1 MTKIIVRSN
10 QSSVNPTASGQRVG
24 VEYNDAGNRAAA
36 NMYGTIGKAFN
47 AGLDV
52 LNKEQE
58 QNEALRV
65 AKATNEFNLELGKL
79 KVDYMQKRQGSNS
92 AGVINDFLK
101 DANVLSERIYAKS
114 GIRYK
119 LGEQAFKRITDNTL
133 ATDGVQLYKFQEQE
147 TQKYKQNVFDQ
158 SADNL
163 INGVIDG
170 ESLLENYPIMEGLY
184 RSMFPDLPKEQYKQ
198 VETEMAN
205 RYAAILV
212 NDAVNQNNYTL
223 AEDRL
228 SYFRNKISP
237 EVRTKLEAALYSE
250 QEYVENS
257 ELSKQLVD
265 IPPDEWDAY
274 LENYAKGKGNITE
287 GKYTFNPGVSFEGMQ
302 ENAVQGI
309 KGITGIL
316 NQYGIDDVYITS
328 TKNDYSGHAPGSAH
342 YEGVGVDVDSTKLG
356 ELDESSRNI
365 LADRM
370 ERAYPGLKVLNEY
383 DDPSDYATAGHFH
396 LDFTNYKGESR
407 LGASGLSA
415 RRRDQIKQMAET
427 MMSDNKRRIKEQND
441 AITSSA
447 FAEVIKMHDEGVSYE
462 DAQAWAR
469 NKAGTNLELFNT
481 FTGLVNRYYSSVGA
495 KGNGG
500 KGLAVGM
507 ENLFEDFL
515 TNGTYAGVNGK
526 QEFID
531 DLLKYGATKA
541 EVNEMLKVYDD
552 WNKGT
557 GMFKY
562 NWDNIKLEIMGEKSK
577 KDADVYAA
585 QCNEAQAAG
594 KEFIKQYRIKNN
606 RMPTE
611 YEIIQ
616 AARESLTKKSYGSY
630 RTNSIWPWASEKDLE
645 LSSGQLA
652 RAGIKEISKRSDGMF
667 EVIYSDGRMSDIMSG
682 KDIETL
688 FAVGKVK

>member
-92 AGVINDFLK
+92 VGVINDFLK

-415 RRRDQIKQMAET
+415 RRRDQIKAKASAILRDKDRALKEQRQKYKNDLALKINTAPTEAEAVDMINNSDLDSEEKIKLIAAQRRVRNPSNYMTTADAEMWKYVNSGNYNKDLTLMEEYNNRVMDSTDEITPAQQRMYNRAAVKLNDYYAWANHNYQTRDYKQDYSNNQEYEQMLSDIEYMAE
-427 MMSDNKRRIKEQND
+427 R
-441 AITSSA
+441 
-447 FAEVIKMHDEGVSYE
+447 
-462 DAQAWAR
+462 
-469 NKAGTNLELFNT
+469 
-481 FTGLVNRYYSSVGA
+481 GA
-495 KGNGG
+495 SK
-500 KGLAVGM
+500 
-507 ENLFEDFL
+507 
-515 TNGTYAGVNGK
+515 
-526 QEFID
+526 
-531 DLLKYGATKA
+531 
-541 EVNEMLKVYDD
+541 NE
-552 WNKGT
+552 
-557 GMFKY
+557 
-562 NWDNIKLEIMGEKSK
+562 I
-577 KDADVYAA
+577 
-585 QCNEAQAAG
+585 
-594 KEFIKQYRIKNN
+594 
-606 RMPTE
+606 TE
-611 YEIIQ
+611 YVQDI
-616 AARESLTKKSYGSY
+616 A
-630 RTNSIWPWASEKDLE
+630 
-645 LSSGQLA
+645 
-652 RAGIKEISKRSDGMF
+652 KENGFDEQYILDT
-667 EVIYSDGRMSDIMSG
+667 IMWDKLG
-682 KDIETL
+682 KIE
-688 FAVGKVK
+688 GGVK

>member
-92 AGVINDFLK
+92 VGVINDFLK

-415 RRRDQIKQMAET
+415 RRMDRIKQMAET
-427 MMSDNKRRIKEQND
+427 MMADNKRRIKEQND

-481 FTGLVNRYYSSVGA
+481 FTGLVNKYYSSAGA
-495 KGNGG
+495 KGNGE
-500 KGLAVGM
+500 KGLAVGV
-507 ENLFEDFL
+507 ENQFEEKL
-515 TNGTYAGVNGK
+515 AKGMYKNGK
-526 QEFID
+526 VNFLND
-531 DLLKYGATKA
+531 VLDAGATKEEFNRLFKA
-541 EVNEMLKVYDD
+541 YDD
-552 WNKGT
+552 WDKGT
-557 GMFKY
+557 GVFKY
-562 NWDNIKLEIMGEKSK
+562 SWKNIETEVMGDKPK

-585 QCNEAQAAG
+585 QWNEAQAAG
-594 KEFIKQYRIKNN
+594 KAFIKQYQIEKH
-606 RMPTE
+606 RMPTD
-611 YEIIQ
+611 YEVIQ
-616 AARESLTKKSYGSY
+616 AARESLTKKVYGSY

-652 RAGIKEISKRSDGMF
+652 RIGIHHIEKVSDDMY
-667 EVIYSDGRMSDIMSG
+667 EVFYLDGRMSDVVNGEYIANLVNS
-682 KDIETL
+682 KKE
-688 FAVGKVK
+688 

>member
-92 AGVINDFLK
+92 VGVINDFLK

-370 ERAYPGLKVLNEY
+370 ERAYPGLKVFNEY

-415 RRRDQIKQMAET
+415 RRRDQIKAKASAILRDKDRALKEQRQKYKNDLALKINTAPTEAEAVDMINNSDLDSEEKIKLIAAQRRVRNPSNYMTTADAEMWKYVNSGNYNKDLTLMEEYNNRVMDSTDEITPAQQRMYNRAAVKLNDYYAWANHNYQTRDYKQDYSNNQEYEQMLSDIEYMAERGASKNEIT
-427 MMSDNKRRIKEQND
+427 KYVQDIAKENG
-441 AITSSA
+441 
-447 FAEVIKMHDEGVSYE
+447 FDEQYILDTIMWDKLGKIEGGV
-462 DAQAWAR
+462 
-469 NKAGTNLELFNT
+469 K
-481 FTGLVNRYYSSVGA
+481 
-495 KGNGG
+495 
-500 KGLAVGM
+500 
-507 ENLFEDFL
+507 
-515 TNGTYAGVNGK
+515 
-526 QEFID
+526 
-531 DLLKYGATKA
+531 
-541 EVNEMLKVYDD
+541 
-552 WNKGT
+552 
-557 GMFKY
+557 
-562 NWDNIKLEIMGEKSK
+562 
-577 KDADVYAA
+577 
-585 QCNEAQAAG
+585 
-594 KEFIKQYRIKNN
+594 
-606 RMPTE
+606 
-611 YEIIQ
+611 
-616 AARESLTKKSYGSY
+616 
-630 RTNSIWPWASEKDLE
+630 
-645 LSSGQLA
+645 
-652 RAGIKEISKRSDGMF
+652 
-667 EVIYSDGRMSDIMSG
+667 
-682 KDIETL
+682 
-688 FAVGKVK
+688 

>member
-10 QSSVNPTASGQRVG
+10 QSSVNPAFGGQRVG

-47 AGLDV
+47 AGLDI

-101 DANVLSERIYAKS
+101 DANVLTERIYAKS

-184 RSMFPDLPKEQYKQ
+184 KSMFPDLPEEQYKK
-198 VETEMAN
+198 VEKEMAD
-205 RYAAILV
+205 RYATVLV
-212 NDAVNQNNYTL
+212 NDAVSRNNYEL

-228 SYFRNKISP
+228 SYFRKKISP
-237 EVRTKLEAALYSE
+237 DLRTKLEATLYSE
-250 QEYVENS
+250 QEYVEDT
-257 ELSKQLVD
+257 EIAKQMAKNNISD
-265 IPPDEWDAY
+265 PEAQDAFIN
-274 LENYAKGKGNITE
+274 NYVNAKGTIPE

-302 ENAVQGI
+302 ESAVQGI

-316 NQYGIDDVYITS
+316 NQYDIDDVYITS

-342 YEGVGVDVDSTKLG
+342 YEGRGVDLASDKLAA
-356 ELDESSRNI
+356 LDESSRNI

-383 DDPSDYATAGHFH
+383 DDPSDYSTGGHFH

-407 LGASGLSA
+407 IGASGMSA
-415 RRRDQIKQMAET
+415 RRMNRIKQMAAT
-427 MMSDNKRRIKEQND
+427 MRNDEERRIKEQED
-441 AITSSA
+441 VA
-447 FAEVIKMHDEGVSYE
+447 FNNALNTVYDMYQQGIPYENALEKIKSMVGLDF
-462 DAQAWAR
+462 QAGNRLKTAANFYYGSNGTKASDVEMSILKSR
-469 NKAGTNLELFNT
+469 LAAGTFPDLESLMQT
-481 FTGLVNRYYSSVGA
+481 CDKLKLSTEQKYRMQEEYSKYKNGEGMYKHDLNGYIKDGVIGKENSKA
-495 KGNGG
+495 K
-500 KGLAVGM
+500 KAM
-507 ENLFEDFL
+507 WP
-515 TNGTYAGVNGK
+515 GV
-526 QEFID
+526 EI
-531 DLLKYGATKA
+531 LLQSWI
-541 EVNEMLKVYDD
+541 NEETARRKREPAPY
-552 WNKGT
+552 
-557 GMFKY
+557 
-562 NWDNIKLEIMGEKSK
+562 EIIEK
-577 KDADVYAA
+577 
-585 QCNEAQAAG
+585 G
-594 KEFIKQYRIKNN
+594 KEFMVKQTLGNVVDKDSWLGWS
-606 RMPTE
+606 TE
-611 YEIIQ
+611 V
-616 AARESLTKKSYGSY
+616 SYAPA
-630 RTNSIWPWASEKDLE
+630 T
-645 LSSGQLA
+645 LA
-652 RAGIKEISKRSDGMF
+652 MAGIKEIQQANDYYFRVVMKNGEIKVVDPD
-667 EVIYSDGRMSDIMSG
+667 ELKEI
-682 KDIETL
+682 
-688 FAVGKVK
+688 VGE

>member
-10 QSSVNPTASGQRVG
+10 QSSVNPTAGGQRVG

-92 AGVINDFLK
+92 VGVINDFLK

-415 RRRDQIKQMAET
+415 RRKDQIKAKASAILRDKDRALKEQRQKYKNDLALKINTAPTEAEAVDMINNSDLDSEEKIKLIAAQRRVRNPSNYMTTADAEMWKYVNSGNYNKDLTLMEEYNNRVMDSTDEITPAQQRMYNRAAVKLNDYYAWANHNYQTRDYKQDYSNSQEYEQMLSDIEYMAE
-427 MMSDNKRRIKEQND
+427 R
-441 AITSSA
+441 
-447 FAEVIKMHDEGVSYE
+447 
-462 DAQAWAR
+462 
-469 NKAGTNLELFNT
+469 
-481 FTGLVNRYYSSVGA
+481 GA
-495 KGNGG
+495 SK
-500 KGLAVGM
+500 
-507 ENLFEDFL
+507 
-515 TNGTYAGVNGK
+515 
-526 QEFID
+526 
-531 DLLKYGATKA
+531 
-541 EVNEMLKVYDD
+541 NE
-552 WNKGT
+552 
-557 GMFKY
+557 
-562 NWDNIKLEIMGEKSK
+562 I
-577 KDADVYAA
+577 
-585 QCNEAQAAG
+585 
-594 KEFIKQYRIKNN
+594 
-606 RMPTE
+606 TE
-611 YEIIQ
+611 YVQDI
-616 AARESLTKKSYGSY
+616 A
-630 RTNSIWPWASEKDLE
+630 
-645 LSSGQLA
+645 
-652 RAGIKEISKRSDGMF
+652 KENGFDEQYILDT
-667 EVIYSDGRMSDIMSG
+667 IMWDKLG
-682 KDIETL
+682 KIE
-688 FAVGKVK
+688 GGVK

>member
-10 QSSVNPTASGQRVG
+10 QSSVNPTAGGQRVG

-184 RSMFPDLPKEQYKQ
+184 RSMFPDLPEEQYKQ

-212 NDAVNQNNYTL
+212 NDAVNRDNYKL
-223 AEDRL
+223 ARDRL
-228 SYFRNKISP
+228 SYFRDKISP
-237 EVRTKLEAALYSE
+237 EVRTKLKAALYSE

-257 ELSKQLVD
+257 DAAKELVRR
-265 IPPDEWDAY
+265 
-274 LENYAKGKGNITE
+274 NITDPEEQNAFLVNFFKSKGTVPE
-287 GKYTFNPGVSFEGMQ
+287 GKYTFKDGVSFEGMQ

-316 NQYGIDDVYITS
+316 NQYDIDDVYITS
-328 TKNDYSGHAPGSAH
+328 TRYDYSGHAPGSAH
-342 YEGVGVDVDSTKLG
+342 YEGVGADIASDKLA
-356 ELDESSRNI
+356 ELDKSSRNI
-365 LADRM
+365 VADEL

-415 RRRDQIKQMAET
+415 RRMDRIKQMAET
-427 MMSDNKRRIKEQND
+427 MMADNKRRIKAQND
-441 AITSSA
+441 LVFNNAVNTVYEMYQQGI
-447 FAEVIKMHDEGVSYE
+447 SYE
-462 DAQAWAR
+462 DALKEIKSMVGLDFQTG
-469 NKAGTNLELFNT
+469 NKLKTAANFFYESG
-481 FTGLVNRYYSSVGA
+481 GKSSGA
-495 KGNGG
+495 KASSTTVDRVNDMLGNHVFRSREEYLNFSKVQGFNEDQIYEANKTYDKYL
-500 KGLAVGM
+500 KGEG
-507 ENLFEDFL
+507 
-515 TNGTYAGVNGK
+515 
-526 QEFID
+526 I
-531 DLLKYGATKA
+531 
-541 EVNEMLKVYDD
+541 
-552 WNKGT
+552 
-557 GMFKY
+557 FKY
-562 NWDNIKLEIMGEKSK
+562 DWDDDIRRQVVGDIKDDSAQKAAWIGALPELKEWVVSESQKTGAVPTRYQVIEK
-577 KDADVYAA
+577 
-585 QCNEAQAAG
+585 
-594 KEFIKQYRIKNN
+594 
-606 RMPTE
+606 
-611 YEIIQ
+611 
-616 AARESLTKKSYGSY
+616 
-630 RTNSIWPWASEKDLE
+630 
-645 LSSGQLA
+645 
-652 RAGIKEISKRSDGMF
+652 
-667 EVIYSDGRMSDIMSG
+667 G
-682 KDIETL
+682 KDIITKRP
-688 FAVGKVK
+688 VGYMKARGTWVDSDELVELSLADYKRSGIESVNQIGDDLYSVRLSNGTTEIMNAARLYMITR

>member
-10 QSSVNPTASGQRVG
+10 QSSVNPTAGGQRVG

-163 INGVIDG
+163 VNGVIDG

-184 RSMFPDLPKEQYKQ
+184 RSMFPDLPEEQYKQ

-212 NDAVNQNNYTL
+212 NDAVNRDNYKL
-223 AEDRL
+223 ARDRL
-228 SYFRNKISP
+228 SYFRDKISP
-237 EVRTKLEAALYSE
+237 EVRTKLKAALYSE
-250 QEYVENS
+250 REYVENS
-257 ELSKQLVD
+257 DAAKELVRR
-265 IPPDEWDAY
+265 
-274 LENYAKGKGNITE
+274 NITDPEEQNAFLVNFFKSKGAVPE
-287 GKYTFNPGVSFEGMQ
+287 GKYTFKDGVSFEGMQ

-316 NQYGIDDVYITS
+316 NQYDIDDVYITS
-328 TKNDYSGHAPGSAH
+328 TRYDYSGHAPGSAH
-342 YEGVGVDVDSTKLG
+342 YEGVGADIASDKLA
-356 ELDESSRNI
+356 ELDKSSRNI
-365 LADRM
+365 VADEL

-415 RRRDQIKQMAET
+415 RRMDRIKQMAET
-427 MMSDNKRRIKEQND
+427 MMADNKRRIKAQND
-441 AITSSA
+441 LVFNNAVNTVYEMYQQGI
-447 FAEVIKMHDEGVSYE
+447 SYE
-462 DAQAWAR
+462 DALKEIKSMVGLDFQTG
-469 NKAGTNLELFNT
+469 NKLKTAANFFYESG
-481 FTGLVNRYYSSVGA
+481 GKSSGA
-495 KGNGG
+495 KASSTTVDRVNDMLGNHVFRSREEYLNFSKVQGFNEDQIYEANKTYDKYL
-500 KGLAVGM
+500 KGEG
-507 ENLFEDFL
+507 
-515 TNGTYAGVNGK
+515 
-526 QEFID
+526 I
-531 DLLKYGATKA
+531 
-541 EVNEMLKVYDD
+541 
-552 WNKGT
+552 
-557 GMFKY
+557 FKY
-562 NWDNIKLEIMGEKSK
+562 DWDDDIRRQVVGDIKDDSAQKAAWIGALPELKEWVVSESQKTGAVPTRYQVIEK
-577 KDADVYAA
+577 
-585 QCNEAQAAG
+585 
-594 KEFIKQYRIKNN
+594 
-606 RMPTE
+606 
-611 YEIIQ
+611 
-616 AARESLTKKSYGSY
+616 
-630 RTNSIWPWASEKDLE
+630 
-645 LSSGQLA
+645 
-652 RAGIKEISKRSDGMF
+652 
-667 EVIYSDGRMSDIMSG
+667 G
-682 KDIETL
+682 KDIITKRP
-688 FAVGKVK
+688 VGYMKARGTWVDSDELVELSLADYKRSGIESVNQIGDDLYSVRLSNGTTEIMNAARLYMITR

>member
-1 MTKIIVRSN
+1 M
-10 QSSVNPTASGQRVG
+10 NPTAGGQRVG

-184 RSMFPDLPKEQYKQ
+184 RSMFPDLPEEQYKQ

-212 NDAVNQNNYTL
+212 NDAVNRDNYKL
-223 AEDRL
+223 ARDRL
-228 SYFRNKISP
+228 SYFRDKISP
-237 EVRTKLEAALYSE
+237 EVRTKLKAALYSE

-257 ELSKQLVD
+257 DAAKELVRR
-265 IPPDEWDAY
+265 
-274 LENYAKGKGNITE
+274 NITDPEEQNAFLVNFFKSKGTVPE
-287 GKYTFNPGVSFEGMQ
+287 GKYTFKDGVSFEGMQ

-316 NQYGIDDVYITS
+316 NQYDIDDVYITS
-328 TKNDYSGHAPGSAH
+328 TRYDYSGHAPGSAH
-342 YEGVGVDVDSTKLG
+342 YEGVGADIASDKLA
-356 ELDESSRNI
+356 ELDKSSRNI
-365 LADRM
+365 VADEL

-415 RRRDQIKQMAET
+415 RRMDRIKQMAET
-427 MMSDNKRRIKEQND
+427 MMADNKRRIKAQND
-441 AITSSA
+441 LVFNNAVNTVYEMYQQGI
-447 FAEVIKMHDEGVSYE
+447 SYE
-462 DAQAWAR
+462 DALKEIKSMVGLDFQTG
-469 NKAGTNLELFNT
+469 NKLKTAANFFYESG
-481 FTGLVNRYYSSVGA
+481 GKSSGA
-495 KGNGG
+495 KASSTTVDRVNDMLGNHVFRSREEYLNFSKVQGFNEDQIYEANKTYDKYL
-500 KGLAVGM
+500 KGEG
-507 ENLFEDFL
+507 
-515 TNGTYAGVNGK
+515 
-526 QEFID
+526 I
-531 DLLKYGATKA
+531 
-541 EVNEMLKVYDD
+541 
-552 WNKGT
+552 
-557 GMFKY
+557 FKY
-562 NWDNIKLEIMGEKSK
+562 DWDDDIRRQVVGDIKDDSAQKAAWIGALPELKEWVVSESQKTGAVPTRYQVIEK
-577 KDADVYAA
+577 
-585 QCNEAQAAG
+585 
-594 KEFIKQYRIKNN
+594 
-606 RMPTE
+606 
-611 YEIIQ
+611 
-616 AARESLTKKSYGSY
+616 
-630 RTNSIWPWASEKDLE
+630 
-645 LSSGQLA
+645 
-652 RAGIKEISKRSDGMF
+652 
-667 EVIYSDGRMSDIMSG
+667 G
-682 KDIETL
+682 KDIITKRP
-688 FAVGKVK
+688 VGYMKARGTWVDSDELVELSLADYKRSGIESVNQIGDDLYSVRLSNGTTEIMNAARLYMITR

>member
-10 QSSVNPTASGQRVG
+10 QSSVNPTAGGQRVG

-184 RSMFPDLPKEQYKQ
+184 RSMFPDLPEEQYKQ

-212 NDAVNQNNYTL
+212 NDAVNRDNYKL
-223 AEDRL
+223 ARDRL
-228 SYFRNKISP
+228 SYFRDKISP
-237 EVRTKLEAALYSE
+237 EVRTKLKAALYSE

-257 ELSKQLVD
+257 DAAKELVRR
-265 IPPDEWDAY
+265 
-274 LENYAKGKGNITE
+274 NITDPEEQNAFLVNFFKSKGTVPE
-287 GKYTFNPGVSFEGMQ
+287 GKYTFKDGVSFEGMQ

-316 NQYGIDDVYITS
+316 NQYDIDDVYITS
-328 TKNDYSGHAPGSAH
+328 TRYDYSGHAPGSAH
-342 YEGVGVDVDSTKLG
+342 YEGVGADIASDKLA
-356 ELDESSRNI
+356 ELDKSSRNI
-365 LADRM
+365 VADEL

-415 RRRDQIKQMAET
+415 RRMDRIKQMAET
-427 MMSDNKRRIKEQND
+427 MMADNKRRIKAQND
-441 AITSSA
+441 LVFNNAVNTVYEMYQQGI
-447 FAEVIKMHDEGVSYE
+447 SYE
-462 DAQAWAR
+462 DALKEIKSMVGLDFQTG
-469 NKAGTNLELFNT
+469 NKLKTAANFFYESG
-481 FTGLVNRYYSSVGA
+481 GKSSGA
-495 KGNGG
+495 KASSTTVDRVNDMLGNHVFRSREEYLNFSKVQGFNEDQIYEANKTYDKYL
-500 KGLAVGM
+500 KGEG
-507 ENLFEDFL
+507 
-515 TNGTYAGVNGK
+515 
-526 QEFID
+526 I
-531 DLLKYGATKA
+531 
-541 EVNEMLKVYDD
+541 
-552 WNKGT
+552 
-557 GMFKY
+557 FKY
-562 NWDNIKLEIMGEKSK
+562 DWDDDIRRQVVGDIKDDSAQKAAWIGALPELKAWVVSESQKTGAVPTRYQVIEK
-577 KDADVYAA
+577 
-585 QCNEAQAAG
+585 
-594 KEFIKQYRIKNN
+594 
-606 RMPTE
+606 
-611 YEIIQ
+611 
-616 AARESLTKKSYGSY
+616 
-630 RTNSIWPWASEKDLE
+630 
-645 LSSGQLA
+645 
-652 RAGIKEISKRSDGMF
+652 
-667 EVIYSDGRMSDIMSG
+667 G
-682 KDIETL
+682 KDIITKRP
-688 FAVGKVK
+688 VGYMKARGTWVDSDELVELSLADYKRSGIESVNQIGDDLYSVRLSNGTTEIMNAARLYMITR

>member
-10 QSSVNPTASGQRVG
+10 QSSVNPAFGGQRVG

-47 AGLDV
+47 AGLDI

-92 AGVINDFLK
+92 AGIINDFLK
-101 DANVLSERIYAKS
+101 DANVLTEQIYAKS

-184 RSMFPDLPKEQYKQ
+184 KSMFPDLPEEQYKK
-198 VETEMAN
+198 VEKEMAD
-205 RYAAILV
+205 RYATLLV
-212 NDAVNQNNYTL
+212 NDAVSRNNYEL

-237 EVRTKLEAALYSE
+237 DLRTKLEATLYSE
-250 QEYVENS
+250 QEYVEDT
-257 ELSKQLVD
+257 EIAKQMAKNNISD
-265 IPPDEWDAY
+265 PEAQDAFIN
-274 LENYAKGKGNITE
+274 NYVNAKGTIPE

-302 ENAVQGI
+302 ESAVQGI

-316 NQYGIDDVYITS
+316 NQYDIDDVYITS

-342 YEGVGVDVDSTKLG
+342 YEGRGVDLASDKLAA
-356 ELDESSRNI
+356 LDESSRNI

-370 ERAYPGLKVLNEY
+370 ERAFPGLKVLNEY
-383 DDPSDYATAGHFH
+383 DDPSDYSTGGHFH

-407 LGASGLSA
+407 IGASGMSA
-415 RRRDQIKQMAET
+415 RRMNRIKQMAAT
-427 MMSDNKRRIKEQND
+427 MRNDEERRIKEQEDVAFNNALNTVYD
-441 AITSSA
+441 MYQQGIPYENALEKIKSMVGLDFQEGNRLKTAANFYYGSNGGSNGSKASA
-447 FAEVIKMHDEGVSYE
+447 FTKDIVEDMLGNNMFKTREEFLKFAAEKGYNSQQLYEANKTYDKYKQGEGVFKYDFDE
-462 DAQAWAR
+462 DIRQQVVGDLKEDSAQKSAW
-469 NKAGTNLELFNT
+469 
-481 FTGLVNRYYSSVGA
+481 VGA
-495 KGNGG
+495 LPLLKEWVVSEAQKTGVVPSRFEIIEKGKELVAKKPVGYMEVRGPYFNDNELVELS
-500 KGLAVGM
+500 LADYKRSGIESVASIGDD
-507 ENLFEDFL
+507 LYSVRL
-515 TNGTYAGVNGK
+515 SNGT
-526 QEFID
+526 
-531 DLLKYGATKA
+531 T
-541 EVNEMLKVYDD
+541 
-552 WNKGT
+552 
-557 GMFKY
+557 
-562 NWDNIKLEIMGEKSK
+562 EIM
-577 KDADVYAA
+577 
-585 QCNEAQAAG
+585 N
-594 KEFIKQYRIKNN
+594 
-606 RMPTE
+606 
-611 YEIIQ
+611 
-616 AARESLTKKSYGSY
+616 AARLYMMT
-630 RTNSIWPWASEKDLE
+630 R
-645 LSSGQLA
+645 
-652 RAGIKEISKRSDGMF
+652 
-667 EVIYSDGRMSDIMSG
+667 
-682 KDIETL
+682 
-688 FAVGKVK
+688 

>member
-10 QSSVNPTASGQRVG
+10 QSSVNPTAGGQRVG

-237 EVRTKLEAALYSE
+237 ELRTKLEAALYSE

-415 RRRDQIKQMAET
+415 RRRDQIKAKASAILRDKDRALKEQRQKYKNDLALKINTAPTEAEAVDMINNSDLDSEEKIKLIAAQRRVRNPSNYMTTADAEMWKYVNSGNYNKDLTLMEEYNNRVMDSTDEITPAQQRMYNRAAVKLNDYYAWANHDYQTRDYKQDYSNNQEYEQMLSDIEYMAERGASKNEIT
-427 MMSDNKRRIKEQND
+427 KYVQDIAKENG
-441 AITSSA
+441 
-447 FAEVIKMHDEGVSYE
+447 FDEQYILDTIMWDKLGKIEGGV
-462 DAQAWAR
+462 
-469 NKAGTNLELFNT
+469 K
-481 FTGLVNRYYSSVGA
+481 
-495 KGNGG
+495 
-500 KGLAVGM
+500 
-507 ENLFEDFL
+507 
-515 TNGTYAGVNGK
+515 
-526 QEFID
+526 
-531 DLLKYGATKA
+531 
-541 EVNEMLKVYDD
+541 
-552 WNKGT
+552 
-557 GMFKY
+557 
-562 NWDNIKLEIMGEKSK
+562 
-577 KDADVYAA
+577 
-585 QCNEAQAAG
+585 
-594 KEFIKQYRIKNN
+594 
-606 RMPTE
+606 
-611 YEIIQ
+611 
-616 AARESLTKKSYGSY
+616 
-630 RTNSIWPWASEKDLE
+630 
-645 LSSGQLA
+645 
-652 RAGIKEISKRSDGMF
+652 
-667 EVIYSDGRMSDIMSG
+667 
-682 KDIETL
+682 
-688 FAVGKVK
+688 

>member
-92 AGVINDFLK
+92 VGVINDFLK

-415 RRRDQIKQMAET
+415 RRRDQIKAKASAILRDKDRALKEQRQKYKNDLALKINTAPTEAEAVYMINNSDLDSEEKIKLIAAQRRVRNPSNYMTTADAEMWKYVNSGNYNKDLTLMEEYNNRVMDSTDEITPAQQRMYNRAAVKLNDYYAWANHNYQTRDYKQDYSNNQEYEQMLSDIEYMAERGASKNEIT
-427 MMSDNKRRIKEQND
+427 KYVQDIAKENG
-441 AITSSA
+441 
-447 FAEVIKMHDEGVSYE
+447 FDEQYILNTIMWDKLGKIEGGV
-462 DAQAWAR
+462 
-469 NKAGTNLELFNT
+469 K
-481 FTGLVNRYYSSVGA
+481 
-495 KGNGG
+495 
-500 KGLAVGM
+500 
-507 ENLFEDFL
+507 
-515 TNGTYAGVNGK
+515 
-526 QEFID
+526 
-531 DLLKYGATKA
+531 
-541 EVNEMLKVYDD
+541 
-552 WNKGT
+552 
-557 GMFKY
+557 
-562 NWDNIKLEIMGEKSK
+562 
-577 KDADVYAA
+577 
-585 QCNEAQAAG
+585 
-594 KEFIKQYRIKNN
+594 
-606 RMPTE
+606 
-611 YEIIQ
+611 
-616 AARESLTKKSYGSY
+616 
-630 RTNSIWPWASEKDLE
+630 
-645 LSSGQLA
+645 
-652 RAGIKEISKRSDGMF
+652 
-667 EVIYSDGRMSDIMSG
+667 
-682 KDIETL
+682 
-688 FAVGKVK
+688 

>member
-10 QSSVNPTASGQRVG
+10 QSSVNPTAGGQRVG

-184 RSMFPDLPKEQYKQ
+184 RSMFPDLPEEQYKQ

-212 NDAVNQNNYTL
+212 NDAVNRDNYKL
-223 AEDRL
+223 ARDRL
-228 SYFRNKISP
+228 SYFRDKISP
-237 EVRTKLEAALYSE
+237 EVRTKLKAALYSE

-257 ELSKQLVD
+257 DAAKELVRR
-265 IPPDEWDAY
+265 
-274 LENYAKGKGNITE
+274 NITDPEEQNAFLVNFFKSKGTVPE
-287 GKYTFNPGVSFEGMQ
+287 GKYTFKDGVSFEGMQ

-316 NQYGIDDVYITS
+316 NQYDIDDVYITS
-328 TKNDYSGHAPGSAH
+328 TRYDYSGHAPGSAH
-342 YEGVGVDVDSTKLG
+342 YEGVGADIASDKLA
-356 ELDESSRNI
+356 ELDKSSRNI
-365 LADRM
+365 VADEL

-415 RRRDQIKQMAET
+415 RRMDRIKQMAET
-427 MMSDNKRRIKEQND
+427 MMADNKRRIKAQND
-441 AITSSA
+441 LVFNNAVNTVYEMYQQGI
-447 FAEVIKMHDEGVSYE
+447 SYE
-462 DAQAWAR
+462 DALKEIKSMVGLDFQTG
-469 NKAGTNLELFNT
+469 NKLKTAANFFYESG
-481 FTGLVNRYYSSVGA
+481 GKSSGA
-495 KGNGG
+495 KASSTTVDRVNDMLGNNVFRSREEYLNFSKVQGFNEDQIYEANKTYDKYL
-500 KGLAVGM
+500 KGEG
-507 ENLFEDFL
+507 
-515 TNGTYAGVNGK
+515 
-526 QEFID
+526 I
-531 DLLKYGATKA
+531 
-541 EVNEMLKVYDD
+541 
-552 WNKGT
+552 
-557 GMFKY
+557 FKY
-562 NWDNIKLEIMGEKSK
+562 DWDDDIRRQVVGDIKDDSAQKAAWIGALPELKEWVVSESQKTGAVPTRYQVIEK
-577 KDADVYAA
+577 
-585 QCNEAQAAG
+585 
-594 KEFIKQYRIKNN
+594 
-606 RMPTE
+606 
-611 YEIIQ
+611 
-616 AARESLTKKSYGSY
+616 
-630 RTNSIWPWASEKDLE
+630 
-645 LSSGQLA
+645 
-652 RAGIKEISKRSDGMF
+652 
-667 EVIYSDGRMSDIMSG
+667 G
-682 KDIETL
+682 KDIITKRP
-688 FAVGKVK
+688 VGYMKARGTWVDSDELVELSLADYKRSGIESVNQIGDDLYSVRLSNGTTEIMNAARLYMITR

>member
-10 QSSVNPTASGQRVG
+10 QSSVNPTAGGQRVG

-184 RSMFPDLPKEQYKQ
+184 RSMFPDLPEEQYKQ

-212 NDAVNQNNYTL
+212 NDAVNRDNYKL
-223 AEDRL
+223 ARDRL
-228 SYFRNKISP
+228 SYFRDKISP
-237 EVRTKLEAALYSE
+237 EVRTKLKAALYSE

-257 ELSKQLVD
+257 DAAKELVRR
-265 IPPDEWDAY
+265 
-274 LENYAKGKGNITE
+274 NITDPEEQNAFLVNFFKSKGTVPE
-287 GKYTFNPGVSFEGMQ
+287 GKYTFKDGVSFEGMQ

-316 NQYGIDDVYITS
+316 NQYDIDDVYITS
-328 TKNDYSGHAPGSAH
+328 TRYDYSGHAPGSAH
-342 YEGVGVDVDSTKLG
+342 YEGVGADIASDKLA
-356 ELDESSRNI
+356 ELDKSSRNI
-365 LADRM
+365 VADEL

-415 RRRDQIKQMAET
+415 RRMDRIKQMAET
-427 MMSDNKRRIKEQND
+427 MMADNKRRIKAQND
-441 AITSSA
+441 LVFNNAVNTVYEMYQQGI
-447 FAEVIKMHDEGVSYE
+447 SYE
-462 DAQAWAR
+462 DALKEIKSMVGLDFQTG
-469 NKAGTNLELFNT
+469 NKLKTAANFFYESG
-481 FTGLVNRYYSSVGA
+481 GKSSGA
-495 KGNGG
+495 KASSTTVDRVNDMLGNHVFRSREEYLNFSKVQGFNEDQIYEANKTYDKYL
-500 KGLAVGM
+500 KG
-507 ENLFEDFL
+507 
-515 TNGTYAGVNGK
+515 
-526 QEFID
+526 
-531 DLLKYGATKA
+531 
-541 EVNEMLKVYDD
+541 EVI
-552 WNKGT
+552 
-557 GMFKY
+557 FKY
-562 NWDNIKLEIMGEKSK
+562 DWDDDIRRQVVGDIKDDSAQKAAWIGALPELKEWVVSESQKTGAVPTRYQVIEK
-577 KDADVYAA
+577 
-585 QCNEAQAAG
+585 
-594 KEFIKQYRIKNN
+594 
-606 RMPTE
+606 
-611 YEIIQ
+611 
-616 AARESLTKKSYGSY
+616 
-630 RTNSIWPWASEKDLE
+630 
-645 LSSGQLA
+645 
-652 RAGIKEISKRSDGMF
+652 
-667 EVIYSDGRMSDIMSG
+667 G
-682 KDIETL
+682 KDIITKRP
-688 FAVGKVK
+688 VGYMKARGTWVDSDELVELSLADYKRSGIESVNQIGDDLYSVRLSNGTTEIMNAARLYMITR

>member
-92 AGVINDFLK
+92 VGVINDFLK

-163 INGVIDG
+163 INGVIGG

-212 NDAVNQNNYTL
+212 NDAVKQNNYTL

-415 RRRDQIKQMAET
+415 RRRDQIKAKASAILRDKDRALKEQRQKYKNDLALKINTAPTEAEAVDMINNSDLDSEEKIKLISAQRRVRNPSNYMTTADAEMWKYVNSGNYNKDLTLMEEYNNRVMDSTDEITPAQQRMYNRAAVKLNDYYAWANHNYQTRDYKQDYSNNQEYEQMLSDIEYMAERGASKNEIT
-427 MMSDNKRRIKEQND
+427 KYVQDIAKENG
-441 AITSSA
+441 
-447 FAEVIKMHDEGVSYE
+447 FDEQYILDTIMWDKLGKIEGGV
-462 DAQAWAR
+462 
-469 NKAGTNLELFNT
+469 K
-481 FTGLVNRYYSSVGA
+481 
-495 KGNGG
+495 
-500 KGLAVGM
+500 
-507 ENLFEDFL
+507 
-515 TNGTYAGVNGK
+515 
-526 QEFID
+526 
-531 DLLKYGATKA
+531 
-541 EVNEMLKVYDD
+541 
-552 WNKGT
+552 
-557 GMFKY
+557 
-562 NWDNIKLEIMGEKSK
+562 
-577 KDADVYAA
+577 
-585 QCNEAQAAG
+585 
-594 KEFIKQYRIKNN
+594 
-606 RMPTE
+606 
-611 YEIIQ
+611 
-616 AARESLTKKSYGSY
+616 
-630 RTNSIWPWASEKDLE
+630 
-645 LSSGQLA
+645 
-652 RAGIKEISKRSDGMF
+652 
-667 EVIYSDGRMSDIMSG
+667 
-682 KDIETL
+682 
-688 FAVGKVK
+688 

>member
-10 QSSVNPTASGQRVG
+10 QSSVNPAFGGQRVG

-47 AGLDV
+47 AGLDI

-101 DANVLSERIYAKS
+101 DANVLTERIYAKS

-184 RSMFPDLPKEQYKQ
+184 KSMFPDLPEEQYKK
-198 VETEMAN
+198 VEKEMAD
-205 RYAAILV
+205 RYATVLV
-212 NDAVNQNNYTL
+212 NDAVSRNNYEL

-237 EVRTKLEAALYSE
+237 DLRTKLEATLYSE
-250 QEYVENS
+250 QEYIEDT
-257 ELSKQLVD
+257 EIAKQMAKNNISD
-265 IPPDEWDAY
+265 PEAQDAFIN
-274 LENYAKGKGNITE
+274 NYVNAKGTIPE

-302 ENAVQGI
+302 ESAVQGI

-316 NQYGIDDVYITS
+316 NQYDIDDVYITS

-342 YEGVGVDVDSTKLG
+342 YEGRGVDVASDKLAA
-356 ELDESSRNI
+356 LDESSRNI

-370 ERAYPGLKVLNEY
+370 ERAFPGLKVLNEY
-383 DDPSDYATAGHFH
+383 DDPSDYSTGGHFH

-407 LGASGLSA
+407 IGASGMSA
-415 RRRDQIKQMAET
+415 RRMNRIKQMAAT
-427 MMSDNKRRIKEQND
+427 MRNDEERRIKEQED
-441 AITSSA
+441 VA
-447 FAEVIKMHDEGVSYE
+447 FNNALNTVYDMYQQGIPYENALEKIKSMVGLDF
-462 DAQAWAR
+462 QAGNRLKTAANFYYGSNGTKASDVEMSILKSR
-469 NKAGTNLELFNT
+469 LAAGTFPDLESLT
-481 FTGLVNRYYSSVGA
+481 QTCDKLKLSTDQKYRMQEEYSKYKNGEGMYKHDLNGYIKDGVIGKENSKA
-495 KGNGG
+495 K
-500 KGLAVGM
+500 KAM
-507 ENLFEDFL
+507 WP
-515 TNGTYAGVNGK
+515 GV
-526 QEFID
+526 EI
-531 DLLKYGATKA
+531 LLQSWI
-541 EVNEMLKVYDD
+541 NEETARRKREPAPY
-552 WNKGT
+552 
-557 GMFKY
+557 
-562 NWDNIKLEIMGEKSK
+562 EIIEK
-577 KDADVYAA
+577 
-585 QCNEAQAAG
+585 G
-594 KEFIKQYRIKNN
+594 KEFMVKQTLGNVVDKDSWLGWS
-606 RMPTE
+606 TE
-611 YEIIQ
+611 V
-616 AARESLTKKSYGSY
+616 SYAPA
-630 RTNSIWPWASEKDLE
+630 T
-645 LSSGQLA
+645 LA
-652 RAGIKEISKRSDGMF
+652 MAGIKEIQQANDYYFRVVMKNGEIKVVDPD
-667 EVIYSDGRMSDIMSG
+667 ELKEI
-682 KDIETL
+682 
-688 FAVGKVK
+688 VGE

>member
-10 QSSVNPTASGQRVG
+10 QSSVNPTAGGQRVG

-184 RSMFPDLPKEQYKQ
+184 RSMFPDLPEEQYKQ

-212 NDAVNQNNYTL
+212 NDAVNRDNYKL
-223 AEDRL
+223 ARDRL
-228 SYFRNKISP
+228 SYFRDKISP
-237 EVRTKLEAALYSE
+237 EVRTKLKAALYSE

-257 ELSKQLVD
+257 DAAKELVRR
-265 IPPDEWDAY
+265 
-274 LENYAKGKGNITE
+274 NITDPEEQNAFLVNFFKSKGTVPE
-287 GKYTFNPGVSFEGMQ
+287 GKYTFKDGVSFEGMQ

-316 NQYGIDDVYITS
+316 NQYDIDDVYITS
-328 TKNDYSGHAPGSAH
+328 TRYDYSGHAPGSAH
-342 YEGVGVDVDSTKLG
+342 YEGVGADIASDKLA
-356 ELDESSRNI
+356 ELDKSSRNI
-365 LADRM
+365 VADEL

-396 LDFTNYKGESR
+396 LDFTNYKGDSR

-415 RRRDQIKQMAET
+415 RRMDRIKQMAET
-427 MMSDNKRRIKEQND
+427 MMADNKRRIKAQND
-441 AITSSA
+441 LVFNNAVNTVYEMYQQGI
-447 FAEVIKMHDEGVSYE
+447 SYE
-462 DAQAWAR
+462 DALKEIKSMVGLDFQTG
-469 NKAGTNLELFNT
+469 NKLKTAANFFYESG
-481 FTGLVNRYYSSVGA
+481 GKSSGA
-495 KGNGG
+495 KASSTTVDRVNDMLGNHVFRSREEYLNFSKVQGFNEDQIYEANKTYDKYL
-500 KGLAVGM
+500 KGEG
-507 ENLFEDFL
+507 
-515 TNGTYAGVNGK
+515 
-526 QEFID
+526 I
-531 DLLKYGATKA
+531 
-541 EVNEMLKVYDD
+541 
-552 WNKGT
+552 
-557 GMFKY
+557 FKY
-562 NWDNIKLEIMGEKSK
+562 DWDDDIRRQVVGDIKDDSAQKAAWIGALPELKEWVVSESQKTGAVPTRYQVIEK
-577 KDADVYAA
+577 
-585 QCNEAQAAG
+585 
-594 KEFIKQYRIKNN
+594 
-606 RMPTE
+606 
-611 YEIIQ
+611 
-616 AARESLTKKSYGSY
+616 
-630 RTNSIWPWASEKDLE
+630 
-645 LSSGQLA
+645 
-652 RAGIKEISKRSDGMF
+652 
-667 EVIYSDGRMSDIMSG
+667 G
-682 KDIETL
+682 KDIITKRP
-688 FAVGKVK
+688 VGYMKARGTWVDSDELVELSLADYKRSGIESVNQIGDDLYSVRLSNGTTEIMNAARLYMITR

>member
-92 AGVINDFLK
+92 VGVINDFLK

-170 ESLLENYPIMEGLY
+170 ESLIENYPIMEGLY

-415 RRRDQIKQMAET
+415 RRRDQIKAKASAILRDKDRALKEQRQKYKNDLALKINTAPTEAEAVDMINNSDLDSEEKIKLIAAQRRVRNPSNYMTTADAEMWKYVNSGNYNKDLTLMEEYNNRVMDSTDEITPAQQRMYNRAAVKLNDYYAWANHNYQTRDYKQDYSNNQEYEQMLSDIEYMAE
-427 MMSDNKRRIKEQND
+427 R
-441 AITSSA
+441 
-447 FAEVIKMHDEGVSYE
+447 
-462 DAQAWAR
+462 
-469 NKAGTNLELFNT
+469 
-481 FTGLVNRYYSSVGA
+481 GA
-495 KGNGG
+495 SK
-500 KGLAVGM
+500 
-507 ENLFEDFL
+507 
-515 TNGTYAGVNGK
+515 
-526 QEFID
+526 
-531 DLLKYGATKA
+531 
-541 EVNEMLKVYDD
+541 NE
-552 WNKGT
+552 
-557 GMFKY
+557 
-562 NWDNIKLEIMGEKSK
+562 I
-577 KDADVYAA
+577 
-585 QCNEAQAAG
+585 
-594 KEFIKQYRIKNN
+594 
-606 RMPTE
+606 TE
-611 YEIIQ
+611 YVQDI
-616 AARESLTKKSYGSY
+616 A
-630 RTNSIWPWASEKDLE
+630 
-645 LSSGQLA
+645 
-652 RAGIKEISKRSDGMF
+652 KENGFDEQYILDT
-667 EVIYSDGRMSDIMSG
+667 IMWDKLG
-682 KDIETL
+682 KIE
-688 FAVGKVK
+688 GGVK

>member
-10 QSSVNPTASGQRVG
+10 QSSVNPAFGGQRVG

-47 AGLDV
+47 AGLDI

-101 DANVLSERIYAKS
+101 DANVLTERIYAKS

-184 RSMFPDLPKEQYKQ
+184 KSMFPDLPEEQYKK
-198 VETEMAN
+198 VEKEMAD
-205 RYAAILV
+205 RYATLLV
-212 NDAVNQNNYTL
+212 NDAVSRNNYEL

-228 SYFRNKISP
+228 SYFRKKISP
-237 EVRTKLEAALYSE
+237 DLRTKLEATLYSE
-250 QEYVENS
+250 QEYIEDT
-257 ELSKQLVD
+257 EIAKQMAKNNISD
-265 IPPDEWDAY
+265 PEAQDAFIN
-274 LENYAKGKGNITE
+274 NYVNAKGTIPE

-302 ENAVQGI
+302 ESAVQGI

-342 YEGVGVDVDSTKLG
+342 YEGRGVDVASDKLAA
-356 ELDESSRNI
+356 LDESSRNI
-365 LADRM
+365 VADKM
-370 ERAYPGLKVLNEY
+370 ERAFPGLKVLNEY
-383 DDPSDYATAGHFH
+383 DDPSDYSTGGHFH

-407 LGASGLSA
+407 IGASGMSA
-415 RRRDQIKQMAET
+415 RRMNRIKQMAAT
-427 MMSDNKRRIKEQND
+427 MRRDEERRIKEQKD
-441 AITSSA
+441 AMTGSV

-462 DAQAWAR
+462 DAQTWAR
-469 NKAGTNLELFNT
+469 NKAGTDLELFNT
-481 FTGLVNRYYSSVGA
+481 YTGLVNKYYSSVGA
-495 KGNGG
+495 KSNGG
-500 KGLAVGM
+500 KGFGIGVENQFEEKLAKGRYKSKSS
-507 ENLFEDFL
+507 FL
-515 TNGTYAGVNGK
+515 NDVLDA
-526 QEFID
+526 
-531 DLLKYGATKA
+531 GATKEEFNRMFKA
-541 EVNEMLKVYDD
+541 YDD
-552 WNKGT
+552 WHNGT
-557 GMFKY
+557 GIFKY
-562 NWDNIKLEIMGEKSK
+562 SWSNIKNEVMGDSKFKDGSLE
-577 KDADVYAA
+577 YAT
-585 QCNEAQAAG
+585 QWNEAQAAG
-594 KEFIKQYRIKNN
+594 KAFIKQYQLEKHN
-606 RMPTE
+606 MPTD

-616 AARESLTKKSYGSY
+616 AMRESLTKKVYGSY
-630 RTNSIWPWASEKDLE
+630 RTEYSILPWVGKENLE
-645 LSSGQLA
+645 VSSGQLA
-652 RAGIKEISKRSDGMF
+652 RVGIHHIEKVSDDMYEIF
-667 EVIYSDGRMSDIMSG
+667 YLDGRMS
-682 KDIETL
+682 ETFNGEYIADL
-688 FAVGKVK
+688 VKKE

>member
-10 QSSVNPTASGQRVG
+10 QSSVNPTAGGQRVG

-184 RSMFPDLPKEQYKQ
+184 RSMFPDLPEEQYKQ

-212 NDAVNQNNYTL
+212 NDAVNRDNYKL
-223 AEDRL
+223 ARDRL
-228 SYFRNKISP
+228 SYFRDKISP
-237 EVRTKLEAALYSE
+237 EVRTKLKAALYSE

-257 ELSKQLVD
+257 DAAKELVRR
-265 IPPDEWDAY
+265 
-274 LENYAKGKGNITE
+274 NITDPEEQNAFLVNFFKSKGTVPE
-287 GKYTFNPGVSFEGMQ
+287 GKYTFKDGVSFEGMQ

-316 NQYGIDDVYITS
+316 NQYDIDDVYITS
-328 TKNDYSGHAPGSAH
+328 TRYDYSGHAPGSAH
-342 YEGVGVDVDSTKLG
+342 YEGVGADIASDKLA
-356 ELDESSRNI
+356 ELDKSSRNI
-365 LADRM
+365 VADEL

-415 RRRDQIKQMAET
+415 RRMDRIKQMAET
-427 MMSDNKRRIKEQND
+427 MMADNKRRIKAQND
-441 AITSSA
+441 LVFNNAVNTVYEMYQQGI
-447 FAEVIKMHDEGVSYE
+447 SYE
-462 DAQAWAR
+462 DALKEIKSMVGLDFQTG
-469 NKAGTNLELFNT
+469 NKLKTAANFFYESG
-481 FTGLVNRYYSSVGA
+481 GKSSGA
-495 KGNGG
+495 KASSTTVDRVNDMLGNHVFRSCEEYLNFSKVQGFNEDQIYEANKTYDKYL
-500 KGLAVGM
+500 KGEG
-507 ENLFEDFL
+507 
-515 TNGTYAGVNGK
+515 
-526 QEFID
+526 I
-531 DLLKYGATKA
+531 
-541 EVNEMLKVYDD
+541 
-552 WNKGT
+552 
-557 GMFKY
+557 FKY
-562 NWDNIKLEIMGEKSK
+562 DWDDDIRRQVVGDIKDDSAQKAAWIGALPELKEWVVSESQKTGAVPTRYQVIEK
-577 KDADVYAA
+577 
-585 QCNEAQAAG
+585 
-594 KEFIKQYRIKNN
+594 
-606 RMPTE
+606 
-611 YEIIQ
+611 
-616 AARESLTKKSYGSY
+616 
-630 RTNSIWPWASEKDLE
+630 
-645 LSSGQLA
+645 
-652 RAGIKEISKRSDGMF
+652 
-667 EVIYSDGRMSDIMSG
+667 G
-682 KDIETL
+682 KDIITKRP
-688 FAVGKVK
+688 VGYMKARGTWVDSDELVELSLADYKRSGIESVNQIGDDLYSVRLSNGTTEIMNAARLYMITR

>member
-10 QSSVNPTASGQRVG
+10 QSSVNPTAGGQRVG

-184 RSMFPDLPKEQYKQ
+184 RSMFPDLPEEQYKQ

-212 NDAVNQNNYTL
+212 NDAVNRDNYKL
-223 AEDRL
+223 ARDRL
-228 SYFRNKISP
+228 SYFRDKISP
-237 EVRTKLEAALYSE
+237 EVRTKLKAALYSE

-257 ELSKQLVD
+257 DAAKELVRR
-265 IPPDEWDAY
+265 
-274 LENYAKGKGNITE
+274 NITDPEEQNAFLVNFFKSKGTVPE
-287 GKYTFNPGVSFEGMQ
+287 GKYTFKDGVSFEGMQ

-316 NQYGIDDVYITS
+316 NQYDIDDVYITS
-328 TKNDYSGHAPGSAH
+328 TRYDYSGHAPGSAH
-342 YEGVGVDVDSTKLG
+342 YEGVGADIASDKLA
-356 ELDESSRNI
+356 ELDKSSRNI
-365 LADRM
+365 VADEL

-415 RRRDQIKQMAET
+415 RRMDRIKQMAET
-427 MMSDNKRRIKEQND
+427 MMADNKRRIKAQND
-441 AITSSA
+441 LVFNNAVNTVYEMYQQGI
-447 FAEVIKMHDEGVSYE
+447 SYE
-462 DAQAWAR
+462 DALKEIKSMVGLDFQTG
-469 NKAGTNLELFNT
+469 NKLKTAANFFYESG
-481 FTGLVNRYYSSVGA
+481 GKSSGA
-495 KGNGG
+495 KASSTTVDRVNDMLGNHVFRSREEYLNFSKVQGFNEDQIYEANKTYDKYL
-500 KGLAVGM
+500 KGEG
-507 ENLFEDFL
+507 
-515 TNGTYAGVNGK
+515 
-526 QEFID
+526 I
-531 DLLKYGATKA
+531 
-541 EVNEMLKVYDD
+541 
-552 WNKGT
+552 
-557 GMFKY
+557 FKY
-562 NWDNIKLEIMGEKSK
+562 DWDDDIRRQVVGDIKDDSAQK
-577 KDADVYAA
+577 AA
-585 QCNEAQAAG
+585 WIGALPEL
-594 KEFIKQYRIKNN
+594 KEWVVSESQKTGAV
-606 RMPTE
+606 PTR
-611 YEIIQ
+611 YQ
-616 AARESLTKKSYGSY
+616 
-630 RTNSIWPWASEKDLE
+630 
-645 LSSGQLA
+645 
-652 RAGIKEISKRSDGMF
+652 
-667 EVIYSDGRMSDIMSG
+667 VI
-682 KDIETL
+682 
-688 FAVGKVK
+688 

>member
-10 QSSVNPTASGQRVG
+10 QSSVNPAFGGQRVG

-47 AGLDV
+47 AGLDI

-92 AGVINDFLK
+92 AGIINDFLK
-101 DANVLSERIYAKS
+101 DANVLTERIYAKS

-184 RSMFPDLPKEQYKQ
+184 KSMFPDLPEEQYKK
-198 VETEMAN
+198 VEKEMAD
-205 RYAAILV
+205 RYATVLV
-212 NDAVNQNNYTL
+212 NDAVNRNNYEL

-228 SYFRNKISP
+228 SYFRKKISP
-237 EVRTKLEAALYSE
+237 DLRTKLEATLYSE
-250 QEYVENS
+250 QEYVEDT
-257 ELSKQLVD
+257 EIAKQMAKNNISD
-265 IPPDEWDAY
+265 PEAQDAFIN
-274 LENYAKGKGNITE
+274 NYVNAKGTIPE

-302 ENAVQGI
+302 ESAVQGI

-316 NQYGIDDVYITS
+316 NQYDIDDVHITS

-342 YEGVGVDVDSTKLG
+342 YEGRGVDLASDKLAA
-356 ELDESSRNI
+356 LDESSRNI

-383 DDPSDYATAGHFH
+383 DDPSEYSTGGHFH

-407 LGASGLSA
+407 IGASGMSA
-415 RRRDQIKQMAET
+415 RRMNRIKQMAAT
-427 MMSDNKRRIKEQND
+427 MRNDEERRIKEQED
-441 AITSSA
+441 VA
-447 FAEVIKMHDEGVSYE
+447 FNNALSTVYDMYQQGVPYENALEKIKSMVGLDF
-462 DAQAWAR
+462 QAGNRLKTAANFYYR
-469 NKAGTNLELFNT
+469 SNGTKASDVEMSILKSRLAAGTFPDLESLMQT
-481 FTGLVNRYYSSVGA
+481 CDELKLSTDQKYRMQEEYSKYKNGEGMYKHDLNGYIKDGVIGKENSKA
-495 KGNGG
+495 K
-500 KGLAVGM
+500 KAM
-507 ENLFEDFL
+507 WP
-515 TNGTYAGVNGK
+515 GV
-526 QEFID
+526 EI
-531 DLLKYGATKA
+531 LLQSWI
-541 EVNEMLKVYDD
+541 NEETARRKREPAPY
-552 WNKGT
+552 
-557 GMFKY
+557 
-562 NWDNIKLEIMGEKSK
+562 EIIEK
-577 KDADVYAA
+577 
-585 QCNEAQAAG
+585 G
-594 KEFIKQYRIKNN
+594 KEFMVKQTLGNVVDKDSWLGWS
-606 RMPTE
+606 TE
-611 YEIIQ
+611 V
-616 AARESLTKKSYGSY
+616 SYAPA
-630 RTNSIWPWASEKDLE
+630 T
-645 LSSGQLA
+645 LA
-652 RAGIKEISKRSDGMF
+652 MAGIKEIQQANDYYFRVVMKNGEIKVVDPD
-667 EVIYSDGRMSDIMSG
+667 ELKEI
-682 KDIETL
+682 
-688 FAVGKVK
+688 VGE

>member
-10 QSSVNPTASGQRVG
+10 QSSVNPTAGGQRVG
-24 VEYNDAGNRAAA
+24 VEYNDAGNRSAA

-257 ELSKQLVD
+257 ELSEQLVD

-415 RRRDQIKQMAET
+415 RRRDQIKAKASAILRDKDRALKEQRQKYKNDLALKINTAPTEAEAVDMINNSDLDSEEKIKLIAAQRRVRNPSNYMTTADAEMWKYVNSGNYNKDLTLMEEYNNRVMDSTDEITPAQQRMYNRAAVKLNDYYAWANHNYQTRDYKQDYSNNQEYEQMLSDIEYMAERGASKNEIT
-427 MMSDNKRRIKEQND
+427 KYVQDIAKENG
-441 AITSSA
+441 
-447 FAEVIKMHDEGVSYE
+447 FDEQYILDTIMWDKLGKIEGGV
-462 DAQAWAR
+462 
-469 NKAGTNLELFNT
+469 K
-481 FTGLVNRYYSSVGA
+481 
-495 KGNGG
+495 
-500 KGLAVGM
+500 
-507 ENLFEDFL
+507 
-515 TNGTYAGVNGK
+515 
-526 QEFID
+526 
-531 DLLKYGATKA
+531 
-541 EVNEMLKVYDD
+541 
-552 WNKGT
+552 
-557 GMFKY
+557 
-562 NWDNIKLEIMGEKSK
+562 
-577 KDADVYAA
+577 
-585 QCNEAQAAG
+585 
-594 KEFIKQYRIKNN
+594 
-606 RMPTE
+606 
-611 YEIIQ
+611 
-616 AARESLTKKSYGSY
+616 
-630 RTNSIWPWASEKDLE
+630 
-645 LSSGQLA
+645 
-652 RAGIKEISKRSDGMF
+652 
-667 EVIYSDGRMSDIMSG
+667 
-682 KDIETL
+682 
-688 FAVGKVK
+688 

>member
-10 QSSVNPTASGQRVG
+10 QSSVNPTAGGQRVG

-36 NMYGTIGKAFN
+36 NMYGTIRKAFN

-184 RSMFPDLPKEQYKQ
+184 RSMFPDLPEEQYKQ

-212 NDAVNQNNYTL
+212 NDAVNRDNYKL
-223 AEDRL
+223 ARDRL
-228 SYFRNKISP
+228 SYFRDKISP
-237 EVRTKLEAALYSE
+237 EVRTKLKAALYSE

-257 ELSKQLVD
+257 DAAKELVRR
-265 IPPDEWDAY
+265 
-274 LENYAKGKGNITE
+274 NITDPEEQNAFLVNFFKSKGTVPE
-287 GKYTFNPGVSFEGMQ
+287 GKYTFKDGVSFEGMQ

-316 NQYGIDDVYITS
+316 NQYDIDDVYITS
-328 TKNDYSGHAPGSAH
+328 TRYDYSGHAPGSAH
-342 YEGVGVDVDSTKLG
+342 YEGVGADIASDKLA
-356 ELDESSRNI
+356 ELDKSSRNI
-365 LADRM
+365 VADEL

-415 RRRDQIKQMAET
+415 RRMDRIKQMAET
-427 MMSDNKRRIKEQND
+427 MMADNKRRIKAQND
-441 AITSSA
+441 LVFNNAVNTVYEMYQQGI
-447 FAEVIKMHDEGVSYE
+447 SYE
-462 DAQAWAR
+462 DALKEIKSMVGLDFQTG
-469 NKAGTNLELFNT
+469 NKLKTAANFFYESG
-481 FTGLVNRYYSSVGA
+481 GKSSGA
-495 KGNGG
+495 KASSTTVDRVNDMLGNHVFRSREEYLNFSKVQGFNEDQIYEANKTYDKYL
-500 KGLAVGM
+500 KGEG
-507 ENLFEDFL
+507 
-515 TNGTYAGVNGK
+515 
-526 QEFID
+526 I
-531 DLLKYGATKA
+531 
-541 EVNEMLKVYDD
+541 
-552 WNKGT
+552 
-557 GMFKY
+557 FKY
-562 NWDNIKLEIMGEKSK
+562 DWDDDIRRQVVGDIKDDSAQKAAWIGALPELKEWVVSESQKTGAVPTRYQVIEK
-577 KDADVYAA
+577 
-585 QCNEAQAAG
+585 
-594 KEFIKQYRIKNN
+594 
-606 RMPTE
+606 
-611 YEIIQ
+611 
-616 AARESLTKKSYGSY
+616 
-630 RTNSIWPWASEKDLE
+630 
-645 LSSGQLA
+645 
-652 RAGIKEISKRSDGMF
+652 
-667 EVIYSDGRMSDIMSG
+667 G
-682 KDIETL
+682 KDIITKRP
-688 FAVGKVK
+688 VGYMKARGTWVDSDELVELSLADYKRSGIESVNQIGDDLYSVRLSNGTTEIMNAARLYMITR

>member
-10 QSSVNPTASGQRVG
+10 QSSVNPAFGGQRVG

-47 AGLDV
+47 AGLDI

-92 AGVINDFLK
+92 AGIINDFLK
-101 DANVLSERIYAKS
+101 DANVLTERIYAKS

-184 RSMFPDLPKEQYKQ
+184 KSMFTDIPEEQYKK
-198 VETEMAN
+198 VEKEMAD
-205 RYAAILV
+205 RYATVLV
-212 NDAVNQNNYTL
+212 NDAVNRNNYEL

-228 SYFRNKISP
+228 SYFRKKISP
-237 EVRTKLEAALYSE
+237 DLRTKLEATLYSE
-250 QEYVENS
+250 QEYIEDT
-257 ELSKQLVD
+257 EIAKQMAKNNISD
-265 IPPDEWDAY
+265 PEAQDAFIN
-274 LENYAKGKGNITE
+274 NYVNAKGAIPE

-302 ENAVQGI
+302 ESAVQGI

-342 YEGVGVDVDSTKLG
+342 YEGRGVDLASDKLAA
-356 ELDESSRNI
+356 LDESSRNI

-370 ERAYPGLKVLNEY
+370 ERAFPGLKVLNEY
-383 DDPSDYATAGHFH
+383 DDPSDYSTGGHFH

-407 LGASGLSA
+407 IGASGMSA
-415 RRRDQIKQMAET
+415 RRMNRIKQMAAT
-427 MMSDNKRRIKEQND
+427 MRNDEERRIKEQED
-441 AITSSA
+441 VA
-447 FAEVIKMHDEGVSYE
+447 FNNALNTVYDMYQQGIPYENALEKIKSMVGLDF
-462 DAQAWAR
+462 QAGNRLKTAANFYYGSNGTKASDVEMSILKSR
-469 NKAGTNLELFNT
+469 LAAGTFPDLESLT
-481 FTGLVNRYYSSVGA
+481 QTCDKLKLSTDQKYRMQEEYSKYKNGEGMYKHDLNGYIKDGVIGKENSKA
-495 KGNGG
+495 K
-500 KGLAVGM
+500 KAM
-507 ENLFEDFL
+507 WP
-515 TNGTYAGVNGK
+515 GV
-526 QEFID
+526 EI
-531 DLLKYGATKA
+531 LLQSWI
-541 EVNEMLKVYDD
+541 NEETARRKREPAPY
-552 WNKGT
+552 
-557 GMFKY
+557 
-562 NWDNIKLEIMGEKSK
+562 EIIEK
-577 KDADVYAA
+577 
-585 QCNEAQAAG
+585 G
-594 KEFIKQYRIKNN
+594 KEFMVKQTLGNVVDKDSWLGWS
-606 RMPTE
+606 TE
-611 YEIIQ
+611 V
-616 AARESLTKKSYGSY
+616 SYAPA
-630 RTNSIWPWASEKDLE
+630 T
-645 LSSGQLA
+645 LA
-652 RAGIKEISKRSDGMF
+652 MAGIKEIQQANDYYFRVVMKNGEIKVVDPD
-667 EVIYSDGRMSDIMSG
+667 ELKEI
-682 KDIETL
+682 
-688 FAVGKVK
+688 VGE

>member
-10 QSSVNPTASGQRVG
+10 QSSVNPTAGGQRVG

-237 EVRTKLEAALYSE
+237 EMRTKLEAALYSE

-257 ELSKQLVD
+257 DAAKELVRR
-265 IPPDEWDAY
+265 
-274 LENYAKGKGNITE
+274 NITDPEEQDAFLDNLFKSKGTVPE
-287 GKYTFNPGVSFEGMQ
+287 GKYTFKDGVSFEGMQ
-302 ENAVQGI
+302 ETAVQGI

-342 YEGVGVDVDSTKLG
+342 YEGVGVDVASDKLA

-383 DDPSDYATAGHFH
+383 DDPSDYATGGHFH

-415 RRRDQIKQMAET
+415 RRKDQIKAKASAILRDKDRALKEQRQKYKNDLALKINTAPTEAEAVDMINNSDLDSEEKIKLIAAQRRVRNPSNYMTTADAEMWKYVNSGNYNKDLTLMEEYNNRVMDSTDEITPAQQRMYNRAAVKLNDYYAWANHNYQTRDYKQDYSNNQEYEQMLSDIEYMAERGASKNEIT
-427 MMSDNKRRIKEQND
+427 KYVQDIAKENG
-441 AITSSA
+441 
-447 FAEVIKMHDEGVSYE
+447 FDEQYILDTIMWDKLGKIEGGV
-462 DAQAWAR
+462 
-469 NKAGTNLELFNT
+469 K
-481 FTGLVNRYYSSVGA
+481 
-495 KGNGG
+495 
-500 KGLAVGM
+500 
-507 ENLFEDFL
+507 
-515 TNGTYAGVNGK
+515 
-526 QEFID
+526 
-531 DLLKYGATKA
+531 
-541 EVNEMLKVYDD
+541 
-552 WNKGT
+552 
-557 GMFKY
+557 
-562 NWDNIKLEIMGEKSK
+562 
-577 KDADVYAA
+577 
-585 QCNEAQAAG
+585 
-594 KEFIKQYRIKNN
+594 
-606 RMPTE
+606 
-611 YEIIQ
+611 
-616 AARESLTKKSYGSY
+616 
-630 RTNSIWPWASEKDLE
+630 
-645 LSSGQLA
+645 
-652 RAGIKEISKRSDGMF
+652 
-667 EVIYSDGRMSDIMSG
+667 
-682 KDIETL
+682 
-688 FAVGKVK
+688 

>member
-92 AGVINDFLK
+92 VGVINDFLK

-257 ELSKQLVD
+257 DAAKELVRR
-265 IPPDEWDAY
+265 
-274 LENYAKGKGNITE
+274 NITDPEEQDAFLDNLFKSKGTVPE
-287 GKYTFNPGVSFEGMQ
+287 GKYTFKDGVSFEGMQ

-328 TKNDYSGHAPGSAH
+328 TRYDYSGHAPGSAH
-342 YEGVGVDVDSTKLG
+342 YEGVGVDVASDKLA

-415 RRRDQIKQMAET
+415 RRKDQIKQMAET
-427 MMSDNKRRIKEQND
+427 MMADNKRRIKEQDDLVFKN
-441 AITSSA
+441 AVNTVYEMYQQGI
-447 FAEVIKMHDEGVSYE
+447 SYE
-462 DAQAWAR
+462 DALKEIKSMVGLDFQTG
-469 NKAGTNLELFNT
+469 NKLKTAANFFYGSD
-481 FTGLVNRYYSSVGA
+481 GKSSGA
-495 KGNGG
+495 KASSTTVDRVNDMLGNHVFRSREEYLNFSKVQGFNEDQIYEANKTYDKYL
-500 KGLAVGM
+500 KGEG
-507 ENLFEDFL
+507 
-515 TNGTYAGVNGK
+515 
-526 QEFID
+526 I
-531 DLLKYGATKA
+531 
-541 EVNEMLKVYDD
+541 
-552 WNKGT
+552 
-557 GMFKY
+557 FKY
-562 NWDNIKLEIMGEKSK
+562 DWDDDIRRQVVGDIKDDSAQKAAWIGALPEMKEWVVSESQKTGAVPTRYQVIEK
-577 KDADVYAA
+577 
-585 QCNEAQAAG
+585 
-594 KEFIKQYRIKNN
+594 
-606 RMPTE
+606 
-611 YEIIQ
+611 
-616 AARESLTKKSYGSY
+616 
-630 RTNSIWPWASEKDLE
+630 
-645 LSSGQLA
+645 
-652 RAGIKEISKRSDGMF
+652 
-667 EVIYSDGRMSDIMSG
+667 G
-682 KDIETL
+682 KDIITKRP
-688 FAVGKVK
+688 VGYMKVRGTWFNSDELVELSLADYKRSGIESVNQIGDDLYSVRLSNGTTEIMNAARLYMITR

>member
-10 QSSVNPTASGQRVG
+10 QSSVNPTAGGQRVG

-36 NMYGTIGKAFN
+36 NMYGTIGKVFN

-133 ATDGVQLYKFQEQE
+133 ATNGVQLYKFQEQE

-237 EVRTKLEAALYSE
+237 EMRTKLEAALYSE

-257 ELSKQLVD
+257 DAAKEL
-265 IPPDEWDAY
+265 ARR
-274 LENYAKGKGNITE
+274 NITDPEEQDAFLDNLFKSKGTVPE
-287 GKYTFNPGVSFEGMQ
+287 GKYTFKDGVSFEGMQ
-302 ENAVQGI
+302 ETAVQGI

-342 YEGVGVDVDSTKLG
+342 YEGVGVDVASDKLA

-383 DDPSDYATAGHFH
+383 DDPSDYATGGHFH

-415 RRRDQIKQMAET
+415 RRKDQIKAKASAILRDKDRALKEQRQKYKDDLALKINTAPTEAEAVDMINNSDLDSEEKIELIAAQRRVRNPSNYMATADAEMWKYVNSGNYNDDLTLMEEYSNRVMDSTDEITPAQQRMYNRAAVKLNDYYAWANHNYQTRDYKQDYSNNQEYEQMLSDIEYMAERGASKNEIT
-427 MMSDNKRRIKEQND
+427 KYVQDIAKENG
-441 AITSSA
+441 
-447 FAEVIKMHDEGVSYE
+447 FDEQYILDTIMWDKLGKIEGGV
-462 DAQAWAR
+462 
-469 NKAGTNLELFNT
+469 K
-481 FTGLVNRYYSSVGA
+481 
-495 KGNGG
+495 
-500 KGLAVGM
+500 
-507 ENLFEDFL
+507 
-515 TNGTYAGVNGK
+515 
-526 QEFID
+526 
-531 DLLKYGATKA
+531 
-541 EVNEMLKVYDD
+541 
-552 WNKGT
+552 
-557 GMFKY
+557 
-562 NWDNIKLEIMGEKSK
+562 
-577 KDADVYAA
+577 
-585 QCNEAQAAG
+585 
-594 KEFIKQYRIKNN
+594 
-606 RMPTE
+606 
-611 YEIIQ
+611 
-616 AARESLTKKSYGSY
+616 
-630 RTNSIWPWASEKDLE
+630 
-645 LSSGQLA
+645 
-652 RAGIKEISKRSDGMF
+652 
-667 EVIYSDGRMSDIMSG
+667 
-682 KDIETL
+682 
-688 FAVGKVK
+688 

>member
-10 QSSVNPTASGQRVG
+10 QSSVNPTAGGQRVG

-184 RSMFPDLPKEQYKQ
+184 RSMFPDLPEEQYKQ

-212 NDAVNQNNYTL
+212 NDAVNRDNYKL
-223 AEDRL
+223 ARDRL
-228 SYFRNKISP
+228 SYFRDKISP
-237 EVRTKLEAALYSE
+237 EVRTKLKAALYSE

-257 ELSKQLVD
+257 DAAKELVRR
-265 IPPDEWDAY
+265 
-274 LENYAKGKGNITE
+274 NITDPEEQNAFLVNFFKSKGTVPE
-287 GKYTFNPGVSFEGMQ
+287 GKYTFKDGVSFEGMQ

-316 NQYGIDDVYITS
+316 NQYDIDDVYITS
-328 TKNDYSGHAPGSAH
+328 TRYDYSGHAPGSAH
-342 YEGVGVDVDSTKLG
+342 YEGVGADIASDKLA
-356 ELDESSRNI
+356 ELDKPSRNI
-365 LADRM
+365 VADEL

-415 RRRDQIKQMAET
+415 RRMDRIKQMAET
-427 MMSDNKRRIKEQND
+427 MMADNKRRIKAQND
-441 AITSSA
+441 LVFNNAVNTVYEMYQQGI
-447 FAEVIKMHDEGVSYE
+447 SYE
-462 DAQAWAR
+462 DALKEIKSMVGLDFQTG
-469 NKAGTNLELFNT
+469 NKLKTAANFFYESG
-481 FTGLVNRYYSSVGA
+481 GKSSGA
-495 KGNGG
+495 KASSTTVDRVNDMLGNHVFRSREEYLNFSKVQGFNEDQIYEANKTYDKYL
-500 KGLAVGM
+500 KGEG
-507 ENLFEDFL
+507 
-515 TNGTYAGVNGK
+515 
-526 QEFID
+526 I
-531 DLLKYGATKA
+531 
-541 EVNEMLKVYDD
+541 
-552 WNKGT
+552 
-557 GMFKY
+557 FKY
-562 NWDNIKLEIMGEKSK
+562 DWDDDIRRQVVGDIKDDSAQKAAWIGALPELKEWVVSESQKTGAVPTRYQVIEK
-577 KDADVYAA
+577 
-585 QCNEAQAAG
+585 
-594 KEFIKQYRIKNN
+594 
-606 RMPTE
+606 
-611 YEIIQ
+611 
-616 AARESLTKKSYGSY
+616 
-630 RTNSIWPWASEKDLE
+630 
-645 LSSGQLA
+645 
-652 RAGIKEISKRSDGMF
+652 
-667 EVIYSDGRMSDIMSG
+667 G
-682 KDIETL
+682 KDIITKRP
-688 FAVGKVK
+688 VGYMKARGTWVDSDELVELSLADYKRSGIESVNQIGDDLYSVRLSNGTTEIMNAARLYMITR

>member
-92 AGVINDFLK
+92 VGVINDFLK

-396 LDFTNYKGESR
+396 LDFTNCKGESR

-427 MMSDNKRRIKEQND
+427 MMADNKRRRKEQND
-441 AITSSA
+441 LFYKNVNEKIYT
-447 FAEVIKMHDEGVSYE
+447 MQQQGVPYE
-462 DAQAWAR
+462 DVIDWAKTNAGADVEAGKKMIAAVDYFYGSNNR
-469 NKAGTNLELFNT
+469 KVSDAEMSILKSRLAAGTFPDYESLMQTCDALHLSADQKYIMQEE
-481 FTGLVNRYYSSVGA
+481 YS
-495 KGNGG
+495 KFKKG
-500 KGLAVGM
+500 KGMYKHELNGYI
-507 ENLFEDFL
+507 ENSIKGKE
-515 TNGTYAGVNGK
+515 TKAKKAMWAGV
-526 QEFID
+526 EI
-531 DLLKYGATKA
+531 LLQSWI
-541 EVNEMLKVYDD
+541 NEETARRGREPAVY
-552 WNKGT
+552 
-557 GMFKY
+557 
-562 NWDNIKLEIMGEKSK
+562 EIIEK
-577 KDADVYAA
+577 
-585 QCNEAQAAG
+585 G
-594 KEFIKQYRIKNN
+594 KEFMVKQPLGNVIDKDSWLGLR
-606 RMPTE
+606 TE
-611 YEIIQ
+611 V
-616 AARESLTKKSYGSY
+616 SYSPA
-630 RTNSIWPWASEKDLE
+630 T
-645 LSSGQLA
+645 LA
-652 RAGIKEISKRSDGMF
+652 MAGIKEIQQADDYYFRVVMENGEIKVVDSD
-667 EVIYSDGRMSDIMSG
+667 ELKEI
-682 KDIETL
+682 
-688 FAVGKVK
+688 VGE

>member
-10 QSSVNPTASGQRVG
+10 QSSVNPAFGGQRVG

-47 AGLDV
+47 AGLDI

-92 AGVINDFLK
+92 AGIINDFLK
-101 DANVLSERIYAKS
+101 DANVLTERIYAKS

-415 RRRDQIKQMAET
+415 RRRDQIKAKASAILRDKDRALKEQRQKYKNDLALKINTAPTEAEAVDMINNSDLDSEEKIKLIAAQRRVRNPSNYMTTADAEMWKYVNSGNYNKDLTLMEEYNNRVMDSTDEITPAQQRMYNRAAVKLNDYYAWANHNYQTRDYKQDYSNNQEYEQMLSDIEYMAERGASKNEIT
-427 MMSDNKRRIKEQND
+427 KYVQDIAKENG
-441 AITSSA
+441 
-447 FAEVIKMHDEGVSYE
+447 FDEQYILNTIMWDKLGKIEGGV
-462 DAQAWAR
+462 
-469 NKAGTNLELFNT
+469 K
-481 FTGLVNRYYSSVGA
+481 
-495 KGNGG
+495 
-500 KGLAVGM
+500 
-507 ENLFEDFL
+507 
-515 TNGTYAGVNGK
+515 
-526 QEFID
+526 
-531 DLLKYGATKA
+531 
-541 EVNEMLKVYDD
+541 
-552 WNKGT
+552 
-557 GMFKY
+557 
-562 NWDNIKLEIMGEKSK
+562 
-577 KDADVYAA
+577 
-585 QCNEAQAAG
+585 
-594 KEFIKQYRIKNN
+594 
-606 RMPTE
+606 
-611 YEIIQ
+611 
-616 AARESLTKKSYGSY
+616 
-630 RTNSIWPWASEKDLE
+630 
-645 LSSGQLA
+645 
-652 RAGIKEISKRSDGMF
+652 
-667 EVIYSDGRMSDIMSG
+667 
-682 KDIETL
+682 
-688 FAVGKVK
+688 

>member
-10 QSSVNPTASGQRVG
+10 QSSVNPTAGGQRVG

-184 RSMFPDLPKEQYKQ
+184 RSMFPDLPEEQYKQ

-212 NDAVNQNNYTL
+212 NDAVNRDNYKL
-223 AEDRL
+223 ARDRL
-228 SYFRNKISP
+228 SYFRDKISP
-237 EVRTKLEAALYSE
+237 EVRTKLKAALYSE

-257 ELSKQLVD
+257 DAAKELVRR
-265 IPPDEWDAY
+265 
-274 LENYAKGKGNITE
+274 NITDPEEQNAFLVNFFKSKGTVPE
-287 GKYTFNPGVSFEGMQ
+287 GKYTFKDGVSFEGMQ

-316 NQYGIDDVYITS
+316 NQYDIDDVYITS
-328 TKNDYSGHAPGSAH
+328 TRYDYSGHAPGSAH
-342 YEGVGVDVDSTKLG
+342 YEGVGADIASDKLA
-356 ELDESSRNI
+356 ELDKSSRNI
-365 LADRM
+365 VTDEL

-415 RRRDQIKQMAET
+415 RRMDRIKQMAET
-427 MMSDNKRRIKEQND
+427 MMADNKRRIKAQND
-441 AITSSA
+441 LVFNNAVNTVYEMYQQGI
-447 FAEVIKMHDEGVSYE
+447 SYE
-462 DAQAWAR
+462 DALKEIKSMVGLDFQTG
-469 NKAGTNLELFNT
+469 NKLKTAANFFYESG
-481 FTGLVNRYYSSVGA
+481 GKSSGA
-495 KGNGG
+495 KASSTTVDRVNDMLGNHVFRSREEYLNFSKVQGFNEDQIYEANKTYDKYL
-500 KGLAVGM
+500 KGEG
-507 ENLFEDFL
+507 
-515 TNGTYAGVNGK
+515 
-526 QEFID
+526 I
-531 DLLKYGATKA
+531 
-541 EVNEMLKVYDD
+541 
-552 WNKGT
+552 
-557 GMFKY
+557 FKY
-562 NWDNIKLEIMGEKSK
+562 DWDDDIRRQVVGDIKDDSAQKAAWIGALPELKEWVVSESQKTGAVPTRYQVIEK
-577 KDADVYAA
+577 
-585 QCNEAQAAG
+585 
-594 KEFIKQYRIKNN
+594 
-606 RMPTE
+606 
-611 YEIIQ
+611 
-616 AARESLTKKSYGSY
+616 
-630 RTNSIWPWASEKDLE
+630 
-645 LSSGQLA
+645 
-652 RAGIKEISKRSDGMF
+652 
-667 EVIYSDGRMSDIMSG
+667 G
-682 KDIETL
+682 KDIITKRP
-688 FAVGKVK
+688 VGYMKARGTWVDSDELVELSLADYKRSGIESVNQIGDDLYSVRLSNGTTEIMNAARLYMITR